1 MVIPL
6 NNVSLRDLD
15 PLKNIRKSTFL
26 SSEIDQVVLIFAY
39 FGVLI
44 QRTRGVGGLNVNLS
58 VRASDELFRDVGD
71 LPSSSPISS

>member
-39 FGVLI
+39 FWCTYSKDKG
-44 QRTRGVGGLNVNLS
+44 RRGTGLGK
-58 VRASDELFRDVGD
+58 VRLA
-71 LPSSSPISS
+71 